1 MAHFIGGFSDVWDAL
16 MLGKWIGI
24 PPPSSDLLHLHGLN
38 VKRPGKVLNGKKSG
52 HFAKLSFLHKGI
64 FLSSHFSPF
73 LNSGLD
79 SPLAMRLGMVANWR
93 MGKYSASSILRSSV
107 LFPWQWKKVL
117 SFFRSFTLDPNQLLC
132 YGYQCSDGRKGG
144 KYKLFTRASKV
155 CHLPTLISVWQSY
168 RIFIGPKRVLEFFR
182 WPNS

>member
-52 HFAKLSFLHKGI
+52 HIAKLVLYHKGI

-73 LNSGLD
+73 FEFWTGF
-79 SPLAMRLGMVANWR
+79 
-93 MGKYSASSILRSSV
+93 SISHEI
-107 LFPWQWKKVL
+107 
-117 SFFRSFTLDPNQLLC
+117 
-132 YGYQCSDGRKGG
+132 GYGG
-144 KYKLFTRASKV
+144 KLTYGK
-155 CHLPTLISVWQSY
+155 I
-168 RIFIGPKRVLEFFR
+168 
-182 WPNS
+182 